1 MQPESETM
9 MTYIE
14 MLDVDEEQ
22 LEQEQ
27 NLIAVQT
34 AQEKQK

>member
-1 MQPESETM
+1 M